1 MPPEG
6 VRRSTR
12 IPKEITIL
20 LTGSDT
26 EGKVFFEETKTV
38 LLSRYGAGIVSQ
50 QRLYPEQ
57 ELNIRR
63 LDTNKEAEVRVVG
76 QIGSQVDTYTY
87 GVAFLDPN
95 ILLWSIEFP
104 LLMESERQARQLVLE
119 CSSCHS
125 RETFDQSDFESDV
138 FVINESIVRYCKRC
152 GNSTIWKRASGAADD
167 KLTSPE
173 PVRKPEPSAS
183 ATPAPVAVTPKPSVR
198 PENKRKHVRTKANF
212 KACVRQSEFDED
224 IVTCEDI
231 SRGGL
236 RFKSRKRYVEG
247 SMIEGASVNTST
259 GPGDSACCAVAEKYI
274 YRTWIAVP
282 YSLGSP
288 SIFVSAQIVRVRELP
303 PEKLFQCGVAYISSF
318 KNP

>member
-12 IPKEITIL
+12 IPKEIAIL

-247 SMIEGASVNTST
+247 SMIE
-259 GPGDSACCAVAEKYI
+259 
-274 YRTWIAVP
+274 IAVP

-303 PEKLFQCGVAYISSF
+303 AEKLFQCGVAYISSF